1 MVKLHV
7 AFGWI
12 TKTGDVFPCLKRYKL
27 IFKLC
32 LKKIYFM
39 FFSKIFFGLKF
50 LQQDGIFHKVVCV
63 SLESTF
69 NKNERIRENFHKKTG
84 KVHP

>member
-1 MVKLHV
+1 
-7 AFGWI
+7 
-12 TKTGDVFPCLKRYKL
+12 
-27 IFKLC
+27 
-32 LKKIYFM
+32 M

-50 LQQDGIFHKVVCV
+50 LQQDGIFHEVVCV

-69 NKNERIRENFHKKTG
+69 NKNERIRESFHKKTG